1 MLSEAQI
8 RLIVRQVTERVL
20 SRLMAEGLFQLE
32 QDGALVVVP
41 NFIPESALL
50 GEYLKQN
57 VSCGVTYALLEPSAG
72 LDLAGEAIDA
82 TKREQ
87 QQSLLASLKF
97 YDRVVLA
104 MPTLQMLGRIA
115 NGEDTGFAEQLILRA
130 ILLDKKVTVLLD
142 YTPPKFRRGTFFEGV
157 VGSVTALKDMGVEV
171 VSLTQQLKPAQT
183 GFALV
188 TEQEVLDAYQFRDRT
203 VKCAKGAVITPLA
216 RDKANELGVTI
227 EG

>member
-97 YDRVVLA
+97 YDRVMLA

>member
-1 MLSEAQI
+1 M
-8 RLIVRQVTERVL
+8 

-142 YTPPKFRRGTFFEGV
+142 YVPPKFRRGTFFEGV

-171 VSLTQQLKPAQT
+171 VSLTQKLKPAET

-203 VKCAKGAVITPLA
+203 VKCAKGALITPLA

>member
-188 TEQEVLDAYQFRDRT
+188 TEQEVLDAYQFRDCT